1 MADEEPGEAMERVT
15 DVTVFAIPTANAEST
30 LKAVMAMNEAGGGD
44 LFMLKGETAAAGTL
58 TGTACEGTG
67 HPSHDFNCTDKDA

>member
-1 MADEEPGEAMERVT
+1 MERVT

-44 LFMLKGETAAAGTL
+44 LFMLKGETAATGTL
-58 TGTACEGTG
+58 SGTECVWEG
-67 HPSHDFNCTDKDA
+67 HPTNSFKCGDKDA